1 MVLKERNIMK
11 QLFVLMILITIS
23 NAVFAVTT
31 AVKVNN
37 INHYI
42 NQQKSKHLQD
52 VADLKL
58 NKLQLEEISRS
69 KNKLTTL

>member
-1 MVLKERNIMK
+1 MK
-11 QLFVLMILITIS
+11 QLFILMVLITIS

-42 NQQKSKHLQD
+42 NQQKYKQEQSI
-52 VADLKL
+52 ADLKL

-69 KNKLTTL
+69 KNKLATL

>member
-1 MVLKERNIMK
+1 MVL
-11 QLFVLMILITIS
+11 ITTS

-37 INHYI
+37 INHYV
-42 NQQKSKHLQD
+42 NQQKSKQEQSI
-52 VADLKL
+52 VDLKL

-69 KNKLTTL
+69 KNKLATL